1 MTWLPFRSIRL
12 TGLVCFGL
20 LIKRLQMR
28 AHSGAFPLWTI
39 GLLPTRALEQ
49 GLKIIWVWSVARLGV
64 VSALFPRAP
73 GVYRRLPCNFL
84 FVITR
89 SAPSVPFRR
98 RSMCLRAFLFIGDR
112 CTFHAF
118 FWHLCSRFRGIN
130 DMRISGALSQLV
142 DV

>member
-1 MTWLPFRSIRL
+1 
-12 TGLVCFGL
+12 
-20 LIKRLQMR
+20 MR

-64 VSALFPRAP
+64 VSALFPRVP
-73 GVYRRLPCNFL
+73 DVYPRLPCNFL

-98 RSMCLRAFLFIGDR
+98 RSMCLRAFLFMCISA
-112 CTFHAF
+112 AF
-118 FWHLCSRFRGIN
+118 L
-130 DMRISGALSQLV
+130 QLV